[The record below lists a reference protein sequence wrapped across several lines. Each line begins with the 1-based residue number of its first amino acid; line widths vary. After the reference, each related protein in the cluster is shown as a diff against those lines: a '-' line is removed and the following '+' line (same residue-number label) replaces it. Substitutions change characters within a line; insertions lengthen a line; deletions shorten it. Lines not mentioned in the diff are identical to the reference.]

1 MVGCPSVSMLVYQGY
16 MFWVVTCGSF
26 WTRNKEP
33 MLTEQVEHH
42 KNKFKKQPQNKLRKW
57 DTWKFKVIIY
67 IYHRSTSITYWHPEN
82 TLIFFGVGC
91 YNGQICLATKKN
103 CWSNHWSLVVGLTS
117 WWVADPRASATKVW
131 TLEDCSGSVK
141 ETPRVSFLFAMIT
154 RKTIKINIQH
164 GDVTAKHVTWRV
176 HVNLRPRKIWPKL
189 PACISSRSEFSSDV
203 DWEPHGFNVFL
214 NLNSSPEVVMSLEL
228 GELTDWISMLILCWL
243 FCRKKSMCGPR
254 NQVPPR
260 SSATNYNGESNT
272 PQSTGSLEWVGE
284 TVPNSDLMRFPMKSI
299 VWKGVWTPVGQL
311 KKHRQFP
318 NVPNSFAMFQRQL
331 VLVVKGRSPSVWL
344 MRLRSPAVLERIE
357 KLLHPVQPSCQWG
370 DPGALVSTNEVQGHS
385 RCWVW
390 GFIMGN
396 FWWWY
401 LYFTGWF
408 FFFNK
413 VQLDDYMDAI
423 ACAVGHQSYPFH
435 CLTDGF

>member
-1 MVGCPSVSMLVYQGY
+1 
-16 MFWVVTCGSF
+16 
-26 WTRNKEP
+26 
-33 MLTEQVEHH
+33 
-42 KNKFKKQPQNKLRKW
+42 
-57 DTWKFKVIIY
+57 
-67 IYHRSTSITYWHPEN
+67 
-82 TLIFFGVGC
+82 
-91 YNGQICLATKKN
+91 
-103 CWSNHWSLVVGLTS
+103 
-117 WWVADPRASATKVW
+117 
-131 TLEDCSGSVK
+131 
-141 ETPRVSFLFAMIT
+141 MIT

-408 FFFNK
+408 FFF
-413 VQLDDYMDAI
+413 
-423 ACAVGHQSYPFH
+423 
-435 CLTDGF
+435 